1 MATPL
6 VLTGWTP
13 IQLDAAVDGRV
24 TQRSVIAEVAR
35 RRPMTSNQQDVPRFA
50 DADVNGGSQLTDDT
64 NVGDVASMFSYQYNG
79 KATLDQAT
87 TEDTVPNE
95 IESYSAEWLNS
106 FNIAYDN
113 ASIGVSGTR
122 SSTVGDFRP
131 YKSIYQA
138 VRSNDNTGAITYAAD
153 ANYVNG
159 SLSASGTGQQAAYR
173 LLSAGLGKVEGTE
186 FWTEESGIII
196 LHPSLKESIRNI
208 MGTDGRPI
216 FVESTA
222 GVAGG
227 GVRTVYTLFG
237 IEARFS
243 LGAIVSNNFKR
254 AVTSNKLIVFAN
266 RNYLVHGPRIDPSVR
281 FIDAATNRTALE
293 HTIQT
298 RARKGFVLTVPN
310 SCAVVEI
317 TP

>member
-1 MATPL
+1 MTAPL

-24 TQRSVIAEVAR
+24 TQQSAIVKVAR

-64 NVGDVASMFSYQYNG
+64 NVGDVVSMYSYQYNG

-95 IESYSAEWLNS
+95 IEAYSAEWGNS
-106 FNIAYDN
+106 FAIVYDN
-113 ASIGVSGTR
+113 ASIGVSGAR
-122 SSTVGDFRP
+122 SGTVGDFRP
-131 YKSIYQA
+131 YNSIYKA
-138 VRSNDNTGAITYAAD
+138 IRTNDNTGAISYAAD

-173 LLSAGLGKVEGTE
+173 LLSSGLGKVEGTE
-186 FWTEESGIII
+186 FWTEESGVI
-196 LHPSLKESIRNI
+196 LMHPGLKESVRGI

-216 FVESTA
+216 FVESSA

-227 GVRTVYTLFG
+227 GVRPVYSMFG
-237 IEARFS
+237 IPVEFT

-310 SCAVVEI
+310 SAAVIEV